1 MLVCRDPV
9 KIAVLNFVTSSRMKK
24 TTYSQIERTNYR
36 IKNDLKFD
44 KFRNCCF
51 SMSEAGEEDIRQD
64 FDRYRTPLLH
74 ISGIE
79 VTAGCNF
86 RWVSVV
92 IVSPLLH
99 AM

>member
-1 MLVCRDPV
+1 
-9 KIAVLNFVTSSRMKK
+9 
-24 TTYSQIERTNYR
+24 
-36 IKNDLKFD
+36 
-44 KFRNCCF
+44 
-51 SMSEAGEEDIRQD
+51 MSEAGEEDIRQD